1 MKKYDIKLIGL
12 DLDGTTLT
20 DDKVLT
26 PRTKNV
32 IEECLRQG
40 IQVMAAT
47 GRTRKGLPE
56 YLYEIEGMR
65 YVVYSNGAVVYDII
79 EDKVVYEN
87 CIPWDE
93 ALKIFEII
101 EDYTPT
107 YDYYT
112 EGAGICDIGFIEG
125 LKRFA
130 MGDPTRKV
138 ICRTLVE
145 VPDIKQHL
153 RERKTGV
160 EKINMFY
167 LDDDYRKDVLQKM
180 QQYDEFVC
188 VNSIPSE
195 LEINGPTCNKGD
207 ALINLG
213 RILGITPDQIMACGD
228 GGNDRAMIQMAGLGV
243 AMANANEEVK
253 AVADYI
259 TKSNNE
265 EGVAY
270 AIEKFVNLKNE

>member
-1 MKKYDIKLIGL
+1 MNKYDIKLIGL

-26 PRTKNV
+26 PRTQHV

-47 GRTRKGLPE
+47 GRTRKGLPD

-79 EDKVVYEN
+79 DDKIVYQN
-87 CIPWDE
+87 CIPWDD
-93 ALKIFEII
+93 AMRIFEII
-101 EDYTPT
+101 EGYTPI

-112 EGAGICDIGFIEG
+112 EGVGICETGFIEG

-130 MGDPTRKV
+130 MGDPIRNV
-138 ICRTLVE
+138 VSRTLVE
-145 VPDIKQHL
+145 VPDIKQYL
-153 RERKTGV
+153 RERQTGV

-167 LDDDYRKDVLQKM
+167 LDDDYRKECLKKLQH
-180 QQYDEFVC
+180 YDEFVC

-207 ALINLG
+207 ALVNLG
-213 RILGITPDQIMACGD
+213 RILGIRPDQIMACGD
-228 GGNDRAMIQMAGLGV
+228 GGNDRAMVQMAGLGV
-243 AMANANEEVK
+243 AMANADEEVK

-270 AIEKFVNLKNE
+270 AIEKFVNLQ